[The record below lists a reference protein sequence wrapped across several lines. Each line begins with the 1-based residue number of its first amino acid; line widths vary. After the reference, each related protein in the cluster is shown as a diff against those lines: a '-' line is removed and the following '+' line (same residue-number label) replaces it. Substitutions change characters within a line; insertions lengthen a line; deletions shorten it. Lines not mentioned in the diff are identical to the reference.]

1 MLIPRAY
8 RHAYIHDHLALYV
21 STVIHSML
29 APTRE
34 FDDVTSC
41 HGIHDH
47 MTNCIDDQHFLSL
60 PHLPING
67 ISIFTSLTT
76 KCTPLKNQF
85 FSTRADPRLKKSW
98 YHPKHHPILYRITAT
113 LWLVG
118 GHMTKHYL
126 TAYRYLTCTCTCTCI
141 QCALDGHTIWLVV
154 VPMNW
159 SIVPVRS
166 WSVDWEDWFAFRR
179 WLVHTCCVT
188 GQPEVRHL
196 MWLPFPLWLMDPA

>member
-1 MLIPRAY
+1 
-8 RHAYIHDHLALYV
+8 
-21 STVIHSML
+21 
-29 APTRE
+29 
-34 FDDVTSC
+34 
-41 HGIHDH
+41 

-98 YHPKHHPILYRITAT
+98 YHPQYSITLPLHCG
-113 LWLVG
+113 LWVV
-118 GHMTKHYL
+118 TWPCK
-126 TAYRYLTCTCTCTCI
+126 RYLTCTCTCTCI

-188 GQPEVRHL
+188 VQPEVPIWCGYHSHYG
-196 MWLPFPLWLMDPA
+196 